1 MGGYEGKRDA
11 RRETRAHGPQRPG
24 PRSRGAGAR
33 AFWIPPPPS
42 GRGIACARLRVY
54 TVFPAPGARM
64 RQTALPAYAEGPGHE
79 VRRRHGRREG
89 GAAAEP
95 GQESR
100 RRLGQYYTTNYNP
113 FALEPFA
120 DWAGRAGLSDVLEP
134 FAGANHI
141 VEMLREAGW
150 GRIRA
155 TSYDVRPGH
164 AAVEQRDTIGS
175 FPEGHRNC
183 VSNPPWLGRSSAARR
198 RLAYPRTR
206 YDDLYKH
213 CLGLALE
220 HCENVAFLVPASFLH
235 SGLFRER
242 LHSVAF
248 LHRLA
253 FDGTENPTC
262 LAMFHAGRAADT
274 AVWHDGERVGMLGD
288 LEEMLPPRPGPAAAR
303 LRFND
308 PRGRLGLMAVDD
320 TRGPSI
326 RFCRGA
332 DLPHAIL
339 RSSRSVTR
347 IGGID
352 ADDRTIGRLN
362 RRLAEFREATHDVFL
377 TPFKGLRGDGAYRRR
392 LDYRLARRLIGA
404 FAR

>member
-1 MGGYEGKRDA
+1 
-11 RRETRAHGPQRPG
+11 
-24 PRSRGAGAR
+24 
-33 AFWIPPPPS
+33 
-42 GRGIACARLRVY
+42 
-54 TVFPAPGARM
+54 M
-64 RQTALPAYAEGPGHE
+64 RQTALPAYAVGPGRE
-79 VRRRHGRREG
+79 ARRRRRHGRPEG
-89 GAAAEP
+89 GAAAAAAEP
-95 GQESR
+95 GQEAR

-242 LHSVAF
+242 LRSVAF

-320 TRGPSI
+320 THGPSI

-362 RRLAEFREATHDVFL
+362 LRLAEFREATHDVFL